1 MSSKSPCK
9 FKVNGIFCN
18 FCVIYELF
26 SGKVFSLIHLVL
38 FCSYYILIFFYS
50 DFTLLCVLVNSY
62 RKYLTYEYYWC
73 HCFFIFGVNI
83 FSLLIMLFFFIV
95 QLLYSRGLLI
105 ELLIKSNVS
114 RYAEFKNATR
124 ILAFRE
130 GKVEQVS

>member
-1 MSSKSPCK
+1 MAFFVTSVLFMSYL
-9 FKVNGIFCN
+9 V
-18 FCVIYELF
+18 ERF
-26 SGKVFSLIHLVL
+26 SLLIHLVL

-62 RKYLTYEYYWC
+62 RRYLTYEYYWC
-73 HCFFIFGVNI
+73 HCFFIFGVSI
-83 FSLLIMLFFFIV
+83 FFLLIMLFFFIV